1 MKQTIERRLIPLI
14 LVAGLWAAAVGQSEE
29 ASMAGF
35 QFLDYPPSVRQ
46 IALGFAGTALGGSG
60 FAAYNP
66 ASPMLTDRPYLNIG
80 YAPLPAEYTIASCEG
95 AWMFSNLFVGA
106 NFTNHFIGG
115 IIPADFNDGPNYNIP
130 GSYDGSAFS
139 VCFGFKREDLGL
151 GLALTGLQERIVS
164 FTSYG
169 ICLSAGL
176 AYWLIPQKLALGAA
190 VLNVGTT
197 TGGLDD
203 TRNFGEG
210 APLPRSG
217 RAGAAYSDT
226 LFRIAYTVTGDVVY
240 RDVGYKITSAS
251 QIFNR
256 MTVPVGIE
264 AWPTQ
269 YVALRVG
276 KRFNY
281 ETVLFSF
288 GGGLRFAMLSFDLAF
303 TLTSLV
309 SDLEVDPY
317 LSLTY
322 TLVPPKQPAAKPRRS
337 STQPI
342 IIQQPAEVKGT
353 APQPVPPND
362 SAAVPS
368 QKAIDTGGT
377 AHADSAAVL
386 PAKTDSTAAP
396 KSVERK
402 AQPVP
407 APKDTGASPS
417 QKVIRAGTAAHSDS
431 IAAVPA
437 KTDSSVAPKAL
448 DLKTHPVQ
456 SDSARTKEPPGL
468 PRQ

>member
-1 MKQTIERRLIPLI
+1 MKQTIGRHLVPLI
-14 LVAGLWAAAVGQSEE
+14 LLIGLSADAFAQSEE

-46 IALGFAGTALGGSG
+46 IGLGFAGTALGGSG
-60 FAAYNP
+60 FAGYNP

-95 AWMFSNLFVGA
+95 AWTFSNMFVGA

-115 IIPADFNDGPNYNIP
+115 IIPADFNDGPNYNVP

-151 GLALTGLQERIVS
+151 GLAVTGLQERIVS
-164 FTSYG
+164 YTSYG
-169 ICLSAGL
+169 ICVSAGL
-176 AYWLIPQKLALGAA
+176 AYWLVPQKLTLGAA

-203 TRNFGEG
+203 TRFFGEG

-240 RDVGYKITSAS
+240 RDVGNKVTSAS

-281 ETVLFSF
+281 ETELFSF

-322 TLVPPKQPAAKPRRS
+322 TLTPPRQPAAKPRKS
-337 STQPI
+337 SSQPI
-342 IIQQPAEVKGT
+342 IIQQPAEVKGAAPLT
-353 APQPVPPND
+353 APPKD
-362 SAAVPS
+362 TAGVPS
-368 QKAIDTGGT
+368 QKTIGAGAT
-377 AHADSAAVL
+377 AHSDSSAVL
-386 PAKTDSTAAP
+386 PAKTDSTASP
-396 KSVERK
+396 KSVDRK
-402 AQPVP
+402 AQTVP
-407 APKDTGASPS
+407 AAKDTAAVPS
-417 QKVIRAGTAAHSDS
+417 QKAIGAGATAHSDS
-431 IAAVPA
+431 SAVLPA
-437 KTDSSVAPKAL
+437 RTDSTIAPKPL
-448 DLKTHPVQ
+448 GLKAQ
-456 SDSARTKEPPGL
+456 ADSAEMQAPPAA
-468 PRQ
+468 PKQ